1 MKKSRFNEEQV
12 IGILREGQ
20 SGMTVKAAC
29 AKHNVSEQTYYG
41 WKRRYGGMEVS
52 ELRKAKA
59 LEEECGRLRRLVADL
74 SIQNQILKEEPERS
88 EDSLP
93 QVARRA
99 AHEVAWQNAKK
110 W

>member
-20 SGMTVKAAC
+20 SGTTVKAVC

-41 WKRRYGGMEVS
+41 WKRKYGGMEVS
-52 ELRKAKA
+52 EMRKARA
-59 LEEECGRLRRLVADL
+59 LEEENARLRRIIADYAVQ
-74 SIQNQILKEEPERS
+74 IQILKEVNS
-88 EDSLP
+88 
-93 QVARRA
+93 
-99 AHEVAWQNAKK
+99 KK

>member
-1 MKKSRFNEEQV
+1 MKKSRFSEEQV

-20 SGMTVKAAC
+20 SGMTVKAVC

-41 WKRRYGGMEVS
+41 WRRRYGGMEVS
-52 ELRKAKA
+52 EMRKARA
-59 LEEECGRLRRLVADL
+59 LEEENGRLRRLVADL
-74 SIQNQILKEEPERS
+74 SVQNQLLKEEPERS

-99 AHEVAWQNAKK
+99 AWQNAKK